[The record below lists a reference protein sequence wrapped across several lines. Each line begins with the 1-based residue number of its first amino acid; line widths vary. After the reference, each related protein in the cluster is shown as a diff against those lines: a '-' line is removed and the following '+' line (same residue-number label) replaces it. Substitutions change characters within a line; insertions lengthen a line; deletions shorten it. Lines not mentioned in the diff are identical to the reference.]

1 MCGRYTLRLQAD
13 EIADQLSLPIDDGFD
28 WQPSYN
34 LAPTQM
40 VPAVILNPSKA
51 LSLLQ
56 WGLIPHWM
64 KPKPDGSITGF
75 INARSE
81 SAAQKPSFR
90 TAFKHNRC
98 LILADGFYEWK
109 KLSGK
114 NKQPMYFTT
123 EDKELLTFAGLWS
136 TWNSPDG
143 DPRHTCTI
151 LTTQPNSLVQ
161 QAHDRMPVILPPQ
174 HRDLWL
180 TAEDNELLQS
190 LLLPYPAEEMVGYPV
205 SKHVNNP
212 RFDEPICVEPQQ
224 TLF

>member
-1 MCGRYTLRLQAD
+1 MCGRYTLRLQAE
-13 EIADQLSLPIDDGFD
+13 EIADQLSLPLNDGFE
-28 WQPSYN
+28 WQPNYN
-34 LAPTQM
+34 IAPTQM
-40 VPAVILNPSKA
+40 VPAIILDPNQT
-51 LSLLQ
+51 LRLLE

-64 KPKPDGSITGF
+64 KLKPDGSIHGF

-98 LILADGFYEWK
+98 LILADGFFEWK

-123 EDKELLTFAGLWS
+123 ENNQLLTFAGLWS
-136 TWNSPDG
+136 TWNSPSG
-143 DPRHTCTI
+143 ETRHTCTI
-151 LTTQPNSLVQ
+151 LTTLPNSLVQ
-161 QAHDRMPVILPPQ
+161 QVHDRMPVILPPQ
-174 HRDLWL
+174 HRDRWL
-180 TAEDNELLQS
+180 IGEDPTTIQSILVPYSAEK
-190 LLLPYPAEEMVGYPV
+190 MIGYPV

-212 RFDEPICVEPQQ
+212 RFNEPICVEPEP